1 MDKEIF
7 RGGGL
12 LSIAL
17 LYAAF
22 FLWLGNRLW
31 NTTQYQIVGGLL
43 YVVVVCLT
51 PLAVY
56 GFELVTGLW
65 VDSPSTPNVPAFRVF
80 QYQIKVFIVVFVCDN
95 EILFFV
101 NESLF
106 DCETC
111 SFI

>member
-1 MDKEIF
+1 LNKEIF

-22 FLWLGNRLW
+22 FVWLGNQLW

-65 VDSPSTPNVPAFRVF
+65 IASPNTSDTPTFRDF
-80 QYQIKVFIVVFVCDN
+80 QYQIKVSFVLFVCTN
-95 EILFFV
+95 KLFF
-101 NESLF
+101 
-106 DCETC
+106 
-111 SFI
+111 